1 MIPVPSDEAM
11 AETMIKIHPTL
22 KKLDF
27 EILTELIKE
36 LNDDQKLKKFVE
48 FLDAEFHD
56 NLEIDEISNITLTE
70 CYEVEALRI
79 ETFGDQDYYLIFDDS
94 NLEKNL
100 TDALLD
106 DPFWQAEYCESIK
119 SDRVNPVSTTF
130 KDYIEEMV
138 DFDFG
143 SLMSSYDSAVN
154 ELSGNTVWF
163 RAN

>member
-1 MIPVPSDEAM
+1 M
-11 AETMIKIHPTL
+11 
-22 KKLDF
+22 
-27 EILTELIKE
+27 
-36 LNDDQKLKKFVE
+36 
-48 FLDAEFHD
+48 
-56 NLEIDEISNITLTE
+56 TE

-138 DFDFG
+138 NFDFG

>member
-56 NLEIDEISNITLTE
+56 NLEIEEISNITVTE
-70 CYEVEALRI
+70 CYEVEALKI
-79 ETFGDQDYYLIFDDS
+79 ETFGDQEYYLIFDDS

-100 TDALLD
+100 ISALLD
-106 DPFWQAEYCESIK
+106 DPFWQDEYCESIK
-119 SDRVNPVSTTF
+119 SDKINPVSTTF

-138 DFDFG
+138 NFDFG
-143 SLMSSYDSAVN
+143 SLMSSYDSTVN
-154 ELSGNTVWF
+154 ELSENTVWF